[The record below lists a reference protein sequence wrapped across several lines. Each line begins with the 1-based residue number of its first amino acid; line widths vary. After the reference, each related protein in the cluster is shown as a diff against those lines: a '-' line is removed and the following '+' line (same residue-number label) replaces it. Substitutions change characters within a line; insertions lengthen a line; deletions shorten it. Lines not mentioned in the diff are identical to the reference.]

1 LPFEVASEPQHP
13 PEVER
18 IDGAERMSVALAS
31 LSAKER
37 EAVVLFELEGFTLEE
52 IASMEGDSLS
62 AVKSRLARA
71 RMRLRRHYEKDA
83 AALDPIILEMT
94 P

>member
-1 LPFEVASEPQHP
+1 
-13 PEVER
+13 
-18 IDGAERMSVALAS
+18 
-31 LSAKER
+31 
-37 EAVVLFELEGFTLEE
+37 VLFELEGFTLEE